1 MKYGREFFPLYLE
14 ARRPITDIDLLL
26 TQDAVISARDT
37 AEEFLTAHNLPKST
51 INQVML
57 TIEETGML
65 ILERNAGKRKNVL
78 AEYTIELEEDERVRI
93 VIRDDGVI
101 FDVTDEDLDVTS
113 LRSYFVSRLMT
124 TQRLRKNITTTS
136 FNRSVF
142 NVRSRLDPKT

>member
-1 MKYGREFFPLYLE
+1 M
-14 ARRPITDIDLLL
+14 RRQECDY
-26 TQDAVISARDT
+26 
-37 AEEFLTAHNLPKST
+37 
-51 INQVML
+51 
-57 TIEETGML
+57 
-65 ILERNAGKRKNVL
+65 AGKRKNVL